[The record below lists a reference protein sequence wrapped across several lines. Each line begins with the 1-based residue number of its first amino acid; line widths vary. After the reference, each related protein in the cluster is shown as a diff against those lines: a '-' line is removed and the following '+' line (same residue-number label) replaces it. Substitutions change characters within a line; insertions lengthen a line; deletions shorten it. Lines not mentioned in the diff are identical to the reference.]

1 MGDSLLVKYESKSAR
16 VKGLAFHP
24 SRHWLLVSLHT
35 GVVQLL
41 DYRMGTVLE
50 KYEEHEGPVR
60 GVAFHPTQ
68 PIFATGGDDYK
79 VKLWNFK
86 QRKCI
91 CTFEGHLDYIR
102 TVTFHH
108 ELPWLLSCSDDQTI
122 RIWNWQSRGCIAILT
137 GHNHYIMCALFH
149 PQDDLIISAS
159 LDQTIRVWDYKS
171 LKQKFSASRGQSKS
185 EMFLGTDVVIKFMLE
200 GHERGVNWAAF
211 HPSGP
216 YIVSSADDRTVRL
229 WRYTDTKAWEVE
241 TMRGHSNN
249 VSSVLF
255 HPKLDVI
262 ISNSE
267 DKSLKVWDMN
277 RRHTLCTY
285 RRETDR
291 FWTLAAHSQ
300 FNLFA
305 AGFDTGVIIFKLE
318 KERVPAVRN
327 RGFTFVIAKK
337 TLKVVDK
344 DGRTSVVAT
353 LTPPG
358 KSPVYQ
364 NNPSDLHVNKLN
376 TGETSLLAIYEQEG
390 GSYFLFTLPK
400 DPTSVTNAAPVQG
413 PGLTACF
420 MGKDKFALLKRTS
433 EVHIMDMQNNSKRKL
448 ALNFTPD
455 GLFYA
460 GVSKLLISNGET
472 LVLYDTMMNT
482 VVREVETPKV
492 RRVVWSENMEMV
504 ALLGK
509 YSVTL
514 MTKSLD
520 TLCISHKERTG
531 IKTGVWDNV
540 GVFLYNTAS
549 QVNYLVPN
557 GDTGLV
563 RGLEAPVYLVSVEA
577 GKLVAADRAGDLVN
591 LSINSVEYRFKLA
604 LHNKRYN
611 EVKQI
616 LESGGLCG
624 SAIIGYLQDKGFPE
638 VALYFVEDDKMK
650 FNLAIQAGIL
660 EIALESAYKLG
671 LAECWERLGTEALR
685 QGNSQIVEMT
695 YQKTRNLD
703 KLSLL
708 YLITGN
714 GTKLAKMQQIAQTR
728 GDQPRLLHNSLYRGD
743 LEKRV
748 ELLASAGQVALA
760 YVMAKVHALVTMLP
774 PLEQSL
780 GAEGVQQLDQYIES
794 LGETTLL
801 SPPVP
806 IFNEYNGGDQNWPLH
821 QVITSEF
828 ELLKN
833 QTDPANPF
841 AIQPEPAKAQGLDF
855 TDLQVTAGAAGNWGE
870 ELDFEVAEDS
880 QEKGNAWEGADF
892 EVPDVPEAPAGGA
905 ERGVAGAP
913 SQRQKWAR
921 SCKLPGELIAAGNF
935 PGAMQALTK
944 LVGIRNFHPLK
955 EKFISIYAGGYTEIP
970 TLPHIS
976 AGLEVT
982 LARKG
987 GNRPLVSLSL
997 PVLANS
1003 LKHGYKLTTSADFSS
1018 ALQVFRDIIQSAP
1031 LLSVSS
1037 DREEAEVREL
1047 IKICAEYATCMRL
1060 ELQRQGEQKAGNV
1073 SRMLELSYY
1082 MTMCGLQP
1090 PHLSLTLR
1098 SAISAMYKA
1107 KCFVTCVSLCKRFLD
1122 LTQKFP
1128 QVLGKDGAVIVD
1140 KHKKL
1145 LAYCQQVFTNEVKF
1159 SEDLPETAPD
1169 IISVLCAHTFTQV
1182 GPTVPTSRCP
1192 LCGSQFHRAHKG
1204 TVCSTCEVAEVGAET
1219 LGLKVFL
1226 SEDR

>member
-60 GVAFHPTQ
+60 GVTFHPTQ

-91 CTFEGHLDYIR
+91 YTFEGHLDYIR

-108 ELPWLLSCSDDQTI
+108 ELPWLMSCSDDQTI

-159 LDQTIRVWDYKS
+159 LDQTIRVWDYRS

-216 YIVSSADDRTVRL
+216 YIVSSADDRTLRL

-277 RRHTLCTY
+277 RRHTICTY

-300 FNLFA
+300 YNLFA
-305 AGFDTGVIIFKLE
+305 AGCDSGVIIFKLE
-318 KERVPAVRN
+318 KERIPAVRN
-327 RGFTFVIAKK
+327 RGFTYIIAKK
-337 TLKVVDK
+337 TLKAIDK
-344 DGRTSVVAT
+344 DGRTSVLAT

-364 NNPSDLHVNKLN
+364 NNPCDLQVNRLSTN
-376 TGETSLLAIYEQEG
+376 ETVLLAIYEQDG

-400 DPTSVTNAAPVQG
+400 DPTSVSNAAPVQG
-413 PGLTACF
+413 PGLSACF
-420 MGKDKFALLKRTS
+420 IGKDKFALLKRTA
-433 EVHIMDMQNNSKRKL
+433 EIHIMDLQNNSKKKL
-448 ALNFTPD
+448 NLSFTPD

-460 GVSKLLISNGET
+460 GVSKLLIRNGDT
-472 LVLYDTMMNT
+472 LVLYDTMMNN
-482 VVREVETPKV
+482 VVKEVETARV

-504 ALLGK
+504 ALIGK
-509 YSVTL
+509 YTVTL
-514 MTKSLD
+514 MTKTLD
-520 TLCISHKERTG
+520 TLCISLKERTG
-531 IKTGVWDNV
+531 IKGGVWDNV
-540 GVFLYNTAS
+540 GVFLYNTSS

-563 RGLEAPVYLVSVEA
+563 RGLDSPVYLIAAEA
-577 GKLVAADRAGDLVN
+577 GKLVGADRSGELVS
-591 LSINSVEYRFKLA
+591 LTLNSVEYRFKLA

-660 EIALESAYKLG
+660 EIALDSAYKLS
-671 LAECWERLGTEALR
+671 LPECWERLGLEALR
-685 QGNSQIVEMT
+685 QGSSQIVEMT

-703 KLSLL
+703 KLSML

-714 GTKLAKMQQIAQTR
+714 ATKLAKMQQIAQTR
-728 GDQPRLLHNSLYRGD
+728 GDQPRLLHNALYRGD
-743 LEKRV
+743 MEKRV

-760 YVMAKVHALVTMLP
+760 YVMAKVHGLVTMLP
-774 PLEQSL
+774 PLEQSI
-780 GAEGVQQLDQYIES
+780 GEENIANLDAYVES
-794 LGETTLL
+794 LGETSLL

-821 QVITSEF
+821 QVITSEY

-841 AIQPEPAKAQGLDF
+841 AIVPEPVKTQDIDF
-855 TDLQVTAGAAGNWGE
+855 SDLQVAAGSGAWGE
-870 ELDFEVAEDS
+870 ELDFEEP
-880 QEKGNAWEGADF
+880 QEKESAWDVEGADF
-892 EVPDVPEAPAGGA
+892 EVPEVAEAPTAA
-905 ERGVAGAP
+905 VDRGVVAAP
-913 SQRQKWAR
+913 PQRQRWSR

-935 PGAMQALTK
+935 QGAMQTLTK
-944 LVGIRNFHPLK
+944 LVGIRNFQPLR
-955 EKFISIYAGGYTEIP
+955 EKFISIYLGGYSEIP

-976 AGLEVT
+976 SGLEIP

-987 GNRPLVSLSL
+987 GARPVVSISL
-997 PVLANS
+997 PVLATS
-1003 LKHGYKLTTSADFSS
+1003 LKHGYKLTTSADFAG
-1018 ALQVFRDIIQSAP
+1018 ALNVFRDIIQSAP
-1031 LLSVSS
+1031 LLSVNSE
-1037 DREEAEVREL
+1037 REEAEVREL
-1047 IKICAEYATCMRL
+1047 IKICTEYVTCMRL
-1060 ELQRQGEQKAGNV
+1060 ELQRQGEQKANRV
-1073 SRMLELSYY
+1073 IRMLELSYY
-1082 MTMCGLQP
+1082 MTMCSLQP

-1107 KCFVTCVSLCKRFLD
+1107 KCFVTCVALCKRFLD

-1128 QVLGKDGAVIVD
+1128 QVLGKDGAAIVD

-1159 SEDLPETAPD
+1159 TEDLPETAPD
-1169 IISVLCAHTFTQV
+1169 ISSVLCAESFTQV

-1204 TVCSTCEVAEVGAET
+1204 CVCATCEVAEVGAET

>member
-50 KYEEHEGPVR
+50 KYEDHEGPVR

-68 PIFATGGDDYK
+68 PIFSTGGDDYK

-108 ELPWLLSCSDDQTI
+108 ELPWLMSCSDDQTI

-137 GHNHYIMCALFH
+137 GHNHYIMSALFH
-149 PQDDLIISAS
+149 PQDDLIISSS

-200 GHERGVNWAAF
+200 GHERGVNWATF

-262 ISNSE
+262 ISDSE

-305 AGFDTGVIIFKLE
+305 AGCDSGVIIFKLE
-318 KERVPAVRN
+318 KERVPAVRH
-327 RGFTFVIAKK
+327 RGYTFIVAKK
-337 TLKVVDK
+337 TLKAVDK
-344 DGRTSVVAT
+344 DGRTSVLAT

-364 NNPSDLHVNKLN
+364 NNPSDLHINKLS
-376 TGETSLLAIYEQEG
+376 TSDTSLLALYEQEG

-413 PGLTACF
+413 PGLAACF

-448 ALNFTPD
+448 TLSFTPN

-460 GVSKLLISNGET
+460 GVSKLLIRNGDL

-482 VVREVETPKV
+482 VVREVETPQV

-504 ALLGK
+504 ALLAK

-520 TLCISHKERTG
+520 TLCISHRERTG
-531 IKTGVWDNV
+531 IKSGVWDNV

-563 RGLEAPVYLVSVEA
+563 RGLEAPVYLIAVEG
-577 GKLVAADRAGDLVN
+577 GKLLAADRAGDLAY
-591 LSINSVEYRFKLA
+591 LEINSVEYRFKLA

-671 LAECWERLGTEALR
+671 LPECWERLGTEALR
-685 QGNSQIVEMT
+685 QGSSQIVEMT

-703 KLSLL
+703 KLSML

-714 GTKLAKMQQIAQTR
+714 GMKLAKMQQIAQTR

-748 ELLASAGQVALA
+748 ELLASAGQVPLA

-780 GAEGVQQLDQYIES
+780 GPENMQRLDEYVES

-801 SPPVP
+801 SPPAA

-841 AIQPEPAKAQGLDF
+841 AIQPEPTKSQGMDF
-855 TDLQVTAGAAGNWGE
+855 TDLQVTAGAGGWGD
-870 ELDFEVAEDS
+870 ELDFEVAEEP
-880 QEKGNAWEGADF
+880 QEPAGAWEGADF

-905 ERGVAGAP
+905 ERSVAGAP

-935 PGAMQALTK
+935 PAAMQALSK
-944 LVGIRNFHPLK
+944 LVGIRNFQPLR
-955 EKFISIYAGGYTEIP
+955 EKFIAIYAGGYTEVP
-970 TLPHIS
+970 TLPHLS
-976 AGLEVT
+976 TGLEVT
-982 LARKG
+982 LAKKG
-987 GNRPLVSLSL
+987 GSRPLVCLSL
-997 PVLANS
+997 PILATS
-1003 LKHGYKLTTSADFSS
+1003 LKHAYKLTTSADFAS

-1037 DREEAEVREL
+1037 EKEETEVREL
-1047 IKICAEYATCMRL
+1047 LKICSEYATCMRL
-1060 ELQRQGEQKAGNV
+1060 ELQRQAEQKTGKV

-1082 MTMCGLQP
+1082 MTLCGLQP

-1107 KCFVTCVSLCKRFLD
+1107 KCFVTCVALCKRFLD
-1122 LTQKFP
+1122 LAQRFP
-1128 QVLGKDGAVIVD
+1128 QVLGKDGAAIVD

-1159 SEDLPETAPD
+1159 SEDLPETAQD
-1169 IISVLCAHTFTQV
+1169 IASVLCAHTFTQV

-1204 TVCSTCEVAEVGAET
+1204 SVCATCEVAEVGAET